1 MSLPPNLVVDSDQLT
16 AWARSRAPDDRERLL
31 QKIADLCALDPEVV
45 ESRAS
50 DLLQDVLTTLLTEA
64 ERDIRRRLAERL
76 AGEAWVP
83 QGLVTLLALDDIE
96 IARPVIAASPVLR
109 DRDLVRVLVEA
120 GVEHQIEVAR
130 RPKIGASVV
139 DAILIRSDPAVLA
152 ALAGN
157 VSAEVDETAM
167 QRMVGLARRVAAMR
181 QPLSRHPA
189 LTQALAEQLYAW
201 VGETLRVQLAA
212 RFAVAPGALDGAF
225 DAAVA
230 GAVAGSPSNSPV
242 AAMDER
248 EDMERRLIAKL
259 SMSGQLRP
267 AFLLRALRERRES
280 LFIQGLSAMS
290 GFSPADLR
298 MAIRSDR
305 PELLAYACVAVGLDR
320 SVFGTILEGVR
331 ALNGGFP
338 HEHPESRRRL
348 QAALHVR
355 SPEMARAA
363 LRQAL
368 APPLAAAV

>member
-1 MSLPPNLVVDSDQLT
+1 MSLPPNLVVDTDQLT
-16 AWARSRAPDDRERLL
+16 AWARSRAPNDRERLL
-31 QKIADLCALDPEVV
+31 QKIADLCALDPGVV

-139 DAILIRSDPAVLA
+139 DAILVRSDPAVLA

-167 QRMVGLARRVAAMR
+167 QRMVVLARRVAAMR

-201 VGETLRVQLAA
+201 VGETLRVQLTA
-212 RFAVAPGALDGAF
+212 RFAVAPGALDAAF
-225 DAAVA
+225 DAAM
-230 GAVAGSPSNSPV
+230 AGSPSTSAV

-267 AFLLRALRERRES
+267 GFLLRALRERRES

-320 SVFGTILEGVR
+320 SVFGTVLEGVR

-338 HEHPESRRRL
+338 REDTESRRRL

>member
-1 MSLPPNLVVDSDQLT
+1 MSLPPNLVVDTDQLT
-16 AWARSRAPDDRERLL
+16 AWARSRAPNDRERLL
-31 QKIADLCALDPEVV
+31 QKIADLCALDPGVV

-139 DAILIRSDPAVLA
+139 DAILVRSDPAVLA

-167 QRMVGLARRVAAMR
+167 QRMVVLARRVAAMR

-201 VGETLRVQLAA
+201 VGETLRVQLTA
-212 RFAVAPGALDGAF
+212 RFAVAPGALDAAF
-225 DAAVA
+225 DAAM
-230 GAVAGSPSNSPV
+230 AGSPSTSAV

-267 AFLLRALRERRES
+267 GFLLRALRERRES

-320 SVFGTILEGVR
+320 SVFGTVLEGVR

-338 HEHPESRRRL
+338 REDTESRGRL